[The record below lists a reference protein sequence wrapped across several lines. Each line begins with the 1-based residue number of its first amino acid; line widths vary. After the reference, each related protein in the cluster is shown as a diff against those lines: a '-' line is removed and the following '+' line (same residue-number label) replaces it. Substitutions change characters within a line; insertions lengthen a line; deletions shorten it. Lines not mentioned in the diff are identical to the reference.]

1 MENKILYQKTIKIIR
16 DNKSNLNLN
25 GAFVAKQLKVNRMY
39 LHRKLK
45 AYCNKNAGELI
56 QTIRI
61 KAAEELLKSD
71 KCPLMDEDKSRAIKK
86 VRKQQSSAVL
96 SAAKHHSIAKAVEM
110 KKACSLN
117 YMDIIKN
124 KFL

>member
-61 KAAEELLKSD
+61 KAAEELLK
-71 KCPLMDEDKSRAIKK
+71 KTNKK
-86 VRKQQSSAVL
+86 IIE
-96 SAAKHHSIAKAVEM
+96 IAKEVGFVDSSYFT
-110 KKACSLN
+110 KKFK
-117 YMDIIKN
+117 IITGQSPSVYRKS
-124 KFL
+124 KT